1 MMTHNCWSS
10 RSIKCILMALAL
22 LWTSTSAYSQS
33 EAVDS
38 VTLSSR
44 RVDDNPYRFSLGQL
58 AVPAVLIG
66 VGAAGLSGTWLKHS
80 GSSGGTQAPDNIAR
94 FVPLATMFGLR
105 LCGVKGRHNYVDMTV
120 VSATAYAIMG
130 VTVAS
135 VKGIVRS
142 ERPDGSDMRS
152 FPSGHAAAAFVGAE
166 LLRREY
172 WNVSPWIGVGG
183 YAVAVGTAALR
194 LHHGRHWINDV
205 LAGAGVGIL
214 SAQAAYWLY
223 PVISHALFPRR
234 DNTSKMAVTLAPCW
248 YGRGGG
254 IACAMTF

>member
-1 MMTHNCWSS
+1 MMKRHCWSS
-10 RSIKCILMALAL
+10 RAIKCISVALAL
-22 LWTSTSAYSQS
+22 LCTSASVYSQT
-33 EAVDS
+33 EAADS
-38 VTLSSR
+38 VTLTSR
-44 RVDDNPYRFSLGQL
+44 KTDGNPYRFSLGQL

-80 GSSGGTQAPDNIAR
+80 GSSSGSQTPDNIVR
-94 FVPLATMFGLR
+94 FVPLAAMYGLR
-105 LCGVKGRHNYVDMTV
+105 LCGVKGRHNYVDMTI
-120 VSATAYAIMG
+120 VSATAYALMG

-135 VKGIVRS
+135 LKGIVHS
-142 ERPDGSDMRS
+142 ERPEGSDMHS

-183 YAVAVGTAALR
+183 YAIAVGTAALR

-223 PVISHALFPRR
+223 PVISHAIFQRR
-234 DNTSKMAVTLAPCW
+234 DNANKMAVTLAPCW